1 MCRAVVKTGVTRR
14 DLAALP
20 VRALL
25 GGLLG
30 AIAIS
35 PAAAG
40 PALLDPPTLSGAPG
54 ETSPSGEA
62 ALFDEPGA
70 PAPSGDTAL
79 SGEPGASIPS
89 SAPESE
95 DPVMAAGEVVV
106 IESQAPVIPNT
117 ATARTVDAGT
127 IAATAKRSTDDLLRL
142 VPGLHV
148 SRHGGE
154 GKAPQ
159 IFLRGFDAVHGSD
172 IEVRVS
178 GIPIN
183 EMSNVHGHGYVDVGF
198 VIPEVVRTLHARKGS
213 FELDQGS
220 FATAGSVGFELGV
233 PRGDRGTRVHYE
245 LGSTNRHRV
254 LGIVAPENR
263 SQATFAAVEA
273 VSDRGFGE
281 NRSARRA
288 STLGQHRIDLDAGR
302 FVEIMGAAYAAQ
314 FGEPGT
320 VPVSAVEHGDVDF
333 YDTVVDGGSGSS
345 SRALAGLRVRDERGN
360 GRLEGQAHLGWRALD
375 LDENFTGFLLY
386 PEMGDRRVQSHRSL
400 SGGLRASYEHDLS
413 AAISLRAGGGV
424 LADRIEQSEEQLD
437 TMGVPWLDGPAL
449 SALQLAGDVHLGA
462 RIEPSARFRTE
473 LGARIDTAF
482 IATED
487 LRSRATASDVAAAIS
502 PRLTAAL
509 ALSSAWTLFGAYGRG
524 LRTPEARAVL
534 AAAAPMPETGPEAI
548 TDISA
553 ETGARSARIIGTDSA
568 ELGVRG
574 RLGQHVSMGLGGF
587 GTWLGSEM
595 LFDHVSGI
603 SLARQPSRRLGLE
616 LDLTYQPLDWLS
628 LRGDV
633 SAVDARFTDTDDPV
647 PGAPRLLAA
656 LAARA
661 THPTGFH
668 GGAQLRYLAPR
679 PLAHGAVGSATQV
692 LDVNAGLRVGR
703 YAMTLQIDN
712 ALNTRWR
719 EGEYHYASWFD
730 TSQERSQLPRLHYT
744 AGQPFG
750 VRASFTAWF

>member
-1 MCRAVVKTGVTRR
+1 VTRP

-20 VRALL
+20 ARALL
-25 GGLLG
+25 GALLG
-30 AIAIS
+30 ALAIS

-40 PALLDPPTLSGAPG
+40 PALLEPPTLS
-54 ETSPSGEA
+54 
-62 ALFDEPGA
+62 DEPGA
-70 PAPSGDTAL
+70 PAPSGEPGTPAL
-79 SGEPGASIPS
+79 SDQTGAPAPSGEPEGEDYAV
-89 SAPESE
+89 AP
-95 DPVMAAGEVVV
+95 GEVVV
-106 IESQAPVIPNT
+106 IESQAPVVPNT
-117 ATARTVDAGT
+117 ATARTADAAT
-127 IAATAKRSTDDLLRL
+127 IAATARRSADDLLRL

-198 VIPEVVRTLHARKGS
+198 VIPEVVRALHARKGS

-233 PRGDRGTRVHYE
+233 TPGDRGTRVHYE

-254 LGIVAPENR
+254 LGIVAPEDRN
-263 SQATFAAVEA
+263 QATFAAVEA

-288 STLGQHRIDLDAGR
+288 STLGQLRIDLDGNR
-302 FVEIMGAAYAAQ
+302 YVEVMGAAYASR

-320 VPVSAVEHGDVDF
+320 VPVSAVEHGDIDF

-345 SRALAGLRVRDERGN
+345 YRALAGLRVHDARSS
-360 GRLEGQAHLGWRALD
+360 GRLRAQAHLGWRALE
-375 LDENFTGFLLY
+375 LDENFTGFLLH
-386 PEMGDRRVQSHRSL
+386 PEMGDRRLQSHRSL
-400 SGGLRASYEHDLS
+400 SGGMRAGYEHDLS
-413 AAISLRAGGGV
+413 TAISLLAGAGV
-424 LADRIEQSEEQLD
+424 LADRIEQSEQQLD
-437 TMGVPWLDGPAL
+437 TMGEPWLDGPAL
-449 SALQLAGDVHLGA
+449 SALQLAGDVHVGA

-473 LGARIDTAF
+473 LGARLDTAF
-482 IATED
+482 IAAED

-502 PRLTAAL
+502 PRWTAAL
-509 ALSSAWTLFGAYGRG
+509 ALSPAWTLFGAYGRG

-534 AAAAPMPETGPEAI
+534 AVAAPMPQ
-548 TDISA
+548 
-553 ETGARSARIIGTDSA
+553 TGAGDAADTEIQADAGSRSARIIGTDSA

-574 RLGQHVSMGLGGF
+574 RLGRQVSMGLGGF

-661 THPTGFH
+661 SHPTGFH

>member
-1 MCRAVVKTGVTRR
+1 MRGDVVEEAVTRS

-25 GGLLG
+25 GALLG
-30 AIAIS
+30 AFAAS

-40 PALLDPPTLSGAPG
+40 PALLEPPTLS
-54 ETSPSGEA
+54 
-62 ALFDEPGA
+62 DEPGA
-70 PAPSGDTAL
+70 TAL
-79 SGEPGASIPS
+79 SGEPGAPS
-89 SAPESE
+89 PSGEPESE
-95 DPVMAAGEVVV
+95 DYVMTPGEVVV
-106 IESQAPVIPNT
+106 IESQAPVVANT
-117 ATARTVDAGT
+117 ATARTADSAT
-127 IAATAKRSTDDLLRL
+127 IAATARRSADDLLRL

-198 VIPEVVRTLHARKGS
+198 VIPEVVRALHARKGS

-233 PRGDRGTRVHYE
+233 TPGDRGARVHYE
-245 LGSTNRHRV
+245 LGSTSRHRV

-263 SQATFAAVEA
+263 NQATFAAVEA

-288 STLGQHRIDLDAGR
+288 STLGQLRIDLDADR
-302 FVEIMGAAYAAQ
+302 YVEIMGGAYASQ

-320 VPVSAVEHGDVDF
+320 VPVSAVEHGDLDF

-345 SRALAGLRVRDERGN
+345 YRALAGLRVHDARES
-360 GRLEGQAHLGWRALD
+360 GRLRAQAHLGWRALE
-375 LDENFTGFLLY
+375 LDENFTGFLLH
-386 PEMGDRRVQSHRSL
+386 PEMGDRRLQSHRSL
-400 SGGLRASYEHDLS
+400 SGGMRAGYEHDLS
-413 AAISLRAGGGV
+413 TAISLLAGAGV
-424 LADRIEQSEEQLD
+424 LADRIEQSEQQLD
-437 TMGVPWLDGPAL
+437 TMGVPWLEGPAL
-449 SALQLAGDVHLGA
+449 SALQLAGDVHVGA

-473 LGARIDTAF
+473 LGARLDTAF
-482 IATED
+482 IAAED
-487 LRSRATASDVAAAIS
+487 LRSRTTASDVAAAVS

-534 AAAAPMPETGPEAI
+534 AAAAPAPETDAE
-548 TDISA
+548 ISA
-553 ETGARSARIIGTDSA
+553 ETDSRSARIIGTDSA

-616 LDLTYQPLDWLS
+616 LDLTYQLLDWLS

-633 SAVDARFTDTDDPV
+633 SAVDARFTDTGDPV